1 MFYKTKLKKGF
12 SLIEIVV
19 VLAIMAIIAAVVA
32 PQFGK
37 YTNKADANKIQS
49 ELSTMHTAAINLA
62 EEKESN
68 LHEYFEGSKK
78 DELKKELQSITNY
91 DMSKIEEFKFGVANR
106 KFVVYLDSD
115 TDYYWDG
122 QNLTNT
128 APSGL
133 VPINTDA
140 RAKLVAEFTKTG
152 GTIPDVVSKYFIFN
166 GGGEYGDT
174 IEGLTNLGREY
185 FEDVV
190 IIPEKDDAGTVIKH
204 IKANAFR
211 GEGLTKVYIP
221 SNITTIGAGAFSNN
235 GTAKNSNSIEEPSV
249 NKYYNGYTGEWG
261 VVNEKWQKTVVV
273 VDVNNATVNPRR
285 VINSFKYGDLGLDK
299 LHKLTVVTRAPNS
312 TDPFSILSPA
322 ATPGRVVPATY
333 VNNAAAKTVNI
344 DINAGNVTSYG
355 ERTLYQGSQ
364 FEVRTV
370 TGHRPSPGTSL
381 TWNYSGYLDGFLFTG
396 VLNQD
401 KVINGGTPA
410 GSRYIDDYRP
420 SPGTALSVY
429 YSEPGLNGYSGTLT
443 NKTPHIAGSPAHS
456 EPVWGV
462 DISPNTAA
470 TAVYSKNIGTAPFNG
485 TLTGTLTRHV
495 RNGGTPADS
504 KTITGY
510 GSGTAL
516 TLAYNEGGL
525 NGYSGTLNANVA
537 TPISGLPPHE
547 KPVDDQPSA
556 SYNDGTYSGTL
567 TAYQKETVAEHS
579 KPITYGFVA
588 YSKEWFE
595 YKKKTTYSEI
605 TRVRQTWDMEA
616 TFFYASPTG
625 GWANWV
631 LPAKP
636 KNYSTAIGQYTV
648 SGKTYYF
655 SHNSGSATS
664 TKTTWFTRTNLSNG
678 SPYIIEK
685 YTQNAVYRAE
695 NVSYAWEAYWVEYY
709 AKDSF
714 TETYA
719 YNSGGYS
726 GTLSKSGSPHTNK
739 TVEDNATGSAAVG
752 TKRYRRYSWTQN
764 YTGTVTKPA
773 EYTTRFRGTV
783 KRPDTRVYN
792 YSGTV
797 SKLDTRVWGYEGTI
811 SKPDTRV
818 WSYHG
823 TVTKPDT
830 RVWDYSGQV
839 VGDTRLYRNYYY
851 YKLIL
856 E

>member
-1 MFYKTKLKKGF
+1 MFYTTKTKLKKGF

-122 QNLTNT
+122 QNLTNA

-185 FEDVV
+185 FRDVV
-190 IIPEKDDAGTVIKH
+190 IIPDKDDAGTVIKY

-221 SNITTIGAGAFSNN
+221 GTITTIGAGAFTNN
-235 GTAKNSNSIEEPSV
+235 GPSKNSNSIEEPSV
-249 NKYYNGYTGEWG
+249 NKYYNGYTGEWR
-261 VVNEKWQKTVVV
+261 VLNEKWEKTVVI
-273 VDVNNATVNPRR
+273 VDVNNATENPRR
-285 VINSFKYGDLGLDK
+285 LVSGMNYGLLGLDK
-299 LHKLTVVTRAPNS
+299 LHKLTVVTRVPNS

-322 ATPGRVVPATY
+322 ATPGREVPATY
-333 VNNAAAKTVNI
+333 ADNAAQKTVNV

-381 TWNYSGYLDGFLFTG
+381 TWNYSGSLGGFLFTG

-410 GSRYIDDYRP
+410 GSIYIPDYRP

-443 NKTPHIAGSPAHS
+443 NKTPHIAGSPAQS
-456 EPVWGV
+456 ETVWGI

-470 TAVYSKNIGTAPFNG
+470 TAVFSKNIGTAPFNG

-495 RNGGTPADS
+495 YSGTPA
-504 KTITGY
+504 
-510 GSGTAL
+510 GSIQV
-516 TLAYNEGGL
+516 Y
-525 NGYSGTLNANVA
+525 
-537 TPISGLPPHE
+537 H
-547 KPVDDQPSA
+547 QPSPH
-556 SYNDGTYSGTL
+556 YNDGTYSGTL
-567 TAYQKETVAEHS
+567 SPDQVVGGSPADTQWVTNQPSASYSSDGYTGTLTAYQHLVTAE
-579 KPITYGFVA
+579 
-588 YSKEWFE
+588 
-595 YKKKTTYSEI
+595 
-605 TRVRQTWDMEA
+605 QTKVG
-616 TFFYASPTG
+616 TG
-625 GWANWV
+625 VNHQDSIQKW
-631 LPAKP
+631 
-636 KNYSTAIGQYTV
+636 QYTA
-648 SGKTYYF
+648 GKYLHRTTTQVQERTSVWFGGSDNGIQGWTDRLDQTEPSF
-655 SHNSGSATS
+655 SSSLTFNGDRYDRHNITSGSWAETS
-664 TKTTWFTRTNLSNG
+664 IFRSGRKVNGRKYVIANKTWTGHYRRWEPGSWNNLG
-678 SPYIIEK
+678 FID
-685 YTQNAVYRAE
+685 NAD
-695 NVSYAWEAYWVEYY
+695 N
-709 AKDSF
+709 KF
-714 TETYA
+714 PETIW
-719 YNSGGYS
+719 YNDGTYS
-726 GTLSKSGSPHTNK
+726 GTLYKTGSRYSNGLREDTAKGSPAN
-739 TVEDNATGSAAVG
+739 G
-752 TKRYRRYSWTQN
+752 TIGYKYYSWSHN
-764 YTGTVTKPA
+764 YSGTVTKPA
-773 EYTTRFRGTV
+773 VYTTRYQGNVT
-783 KRPDTRVYN
+783 RPDTRVYN

-797 SKLDTRVWGYEGTI
+797 SKGDTRVWRYEGTI
-811 SKPDTRV
+811 SKPDTRI

-839 VGDTRLYRNYYY
+839 VGDTRLYKNYYY

>member
-1 MFYKTKLKKGF
+1 MFYTTKTKLKKGF

-128 APSGL
+128 APTGL

-185 FEDVV
+185 FRDVV
-190 IIPEKDDAGTVIKH
+190 IIPEKDDAGTVITT
-204 IKANAFR
+204 IKAGAFR

-261 VVNEKWQKTVVV
+261 VLGGSAIWTKTVVV
-273 VDVNNATVNPRR
+273 IDVDTATINPRR
-285 VINSFKYGDLGLDK
+285 LVNSFNYGGSGLDK
-299 LHKLTVVTRAPNS
+299 LHKLTVVTRVPNS

-333 VNNAAAKTVNI
+333 VDNAAAKTVNV
-344 DINAGNVTSYG
+344 DINAGNNTSYG

-401 KVINGGTPA
+401 NVINGGTPA
-410 GSRYIDDYRP
+410 GSKYIADYRP
-420 SPGTALSVY
+420 SPGTALTAY
-429 YSEPGLNGYSGTLT
+429 YSESGLNGYSGTLS
-443 NKTPHIAGSPAHS
+443 NKTPHIAGSDA
-456 EPVWGV
+456 
-462 DISPNTAA
+462 
-470 TAVYSKNIGTAPFNG
+470 YSKSVSGISIGANTSDTATYSESIGTAPFNG
-485 TLTGTLTRHV
+485 TLTGTLNRYV
-495 RNGGTPADS
+495 YSGTPA
-504 KTITGY
+504 
-510 GSGTAL
+510 GS
-516 TLAYNEGGL
+516 
-525 NGYSGTLNANVA
+525 
-537 TPISGLPPHE
+537 ISVYH
-547 KPVDDQPSA
+547 QPSP

-567 TAYQKETVAEHS
+567 
-579 KPITYGFVA
+579 
-588 YSKEWFE
+588 
-595 YKKKTTYSEI
+595 
-605 TRVRQTWDMEA
+605 
-616 TFFYASPTG
+616 SPDQVI
-625 GWANWV
+625 A
-631 LPAKP
+631 
-636 KNYSTAIGQYTV
+636 
-648 SGKTYYF
+648 
-655 SHNSGSATS
+655 
-664 TKTTWFTRTNLSNG
+664 G
-678 SPYIIEK
+678 SPADTQWVTNQPSASYSANG
-685 YTQNAVYRAE
+685 YT
-695 NVSYAWEAYWVEYY
+695 
-709 AKDSF
+709 
-714 TETYA
+714 
-719 YNSGGYS
+719 
-726 GTLSKSGSPHTNK
+726 GTLSSYSHLVTAAQTKVGTGVNQQDSIEKWQYSAGGYIYLPSSQRPTRNQQRTSVWFSGWTDITTQTEPSFNS
-739 TVEDNATGSAAVG
+739 TVSYGGITYDYYSRNYGSWVETTVFKNGGTVNGNTYVIANRTLTGLYRKWISGKWNNLGFIDNSNDKFPATIWYDDGSYSGNIAKTGSRYYNGLRHDSRSASPSDGSVG
-752 TKRYRRYSWTQN
+752 YLYYSWSHD
-764 YTGTVTKPA
+764 YSGTVTKPA
-773 EYTTRFRGTV
+773 VYTTRYQGNV
-783 KRPDTRVYN
+783 NRPDTRVYN

-797 SKLDTRVWGYEGTI
+797 SKGDTRVWRYQGTI

-830 RVWDYSGQV
+830 RVWDYTGQV

-851 YKLIL
+851 YRLIL

>member
-1 MFYKTKLKKGF
+1 MFYTTKTKLKKGF

-49 ELSTMHTAAINLA
+49 ELSIIHTAAINLA

-91 DMSKIEEFKFGVANR
+91 DMKKIEEFKFGVANR

-174 IEGLTNLGREY
+174 IEGLTNLGREH
-185 FEDVV
+185 FRDVV
-190 IIPEKDDAGTVIKH
+190 IIPEKDDAGTVIKY

-221 SNITTIGAGAFSNN
+221 SNITTIGAGAFTNN
-235 GTAKNSNSIEEPSV
+235 GPSKNSNSIEEPSV
-249 NKYYNGYTGEWG
+249 NKYYNGYTGEWRVLNG
-261 VVNEKWQKTVVV
+261 KWEKTVVV
-273 VDVNNATVNPRR
+273 VDVDNATENPRR
-285 VINSFKYGDLGLDK
+285 LISELDYKALGLDK
-299 LHKLTVVTRAPNS
+299 LHKLTVVTRVPNS

-322 ATPGRVVPATY
+322 ATPGREVPATY
-333 VNNAAAKTVNI
+333 VDNAAEKTVSV

-355 ERTLYQGSQ
+355 ERTLYKGSQ

-381 TWNYSGYLDGFLFTG
+381 TWNYSGHLDGFLFTG

-410 GSRYIDDYRP
+410 GSKYIEDYRP

-443 NKTPHIAGSPAHS
+443 NKTPHIAGSPAQS
-456 EPVWGV
+456 ETVSGI

-470 TAVYSKNIGTAPFNG
+470 TAVYSKSIGTAPFNG
-485 TLTGTLTRHV
+485 TLTGTLNRYV
-495 RNGGTPADS
+495 YSGTPADS
-504 KTITGY
+504 KQITGY

-516 TLAYNEGGL
+516 TLKYNEG
-525 NGYSGTLNANVA
+525 GYSGTLNANVS
-537 TPISGLPPHE
+537 TPISGSPAHT
-547 KPVDDQPSA
+547 KYVDDQPSA
-556 SYNDGTYSGTL
+556 SYNSGGYSGTL
-567 TAYQKETVAEHS
+567 TAYQKETVAAHS
-579 KPITYGFVA
+579 KSITYGFTA

-595 YKKKTTYSEI
+595 YTKKTSYSYI
-605 TRVRQTWDMEA
+605 TRVRQTWDLWAEY
-616 TFFYASPTG
+616 FYASPTG
-625 GWANWV
+625 GWANWIDR
-631 LPAKP
+631 ADRR
-636 KNYSTAIGQYTV
+636 NYSSKIGQYL
-648 SGKTYYF
+648 SGGKTYYY
-655 SHNSGSATS
+655 HYDDYTS
-664 TKTTWFTRTNLSNG
+664 STNTTWFTRTNLSNG
-678 SPYIIEK
+678 NRYHI
-685 YTQNAVYRAE
+685 QNVSLYAVYRATTE
-695 NVSYAWEAYWVEYY
+695 SYSWEQSYVEYY

-714 TETYA
+714 TATYA

-739 TVEDNATGSAAVG
+739 TVEDHATGSAAVG
-752 TKRYRRYSWTQN
+752 TKRYRLYSWTQD
-764 YTGTVTKPA
+764 YKGTVTKPA
-773 EYTTRFRGTV
+773 EYTTRYRGNV
-783 KRPDTRVYN
+783 SRPDTRVYN

-797 SKLDTRVWGYEGTI
+797 SKPDTRVWRYQGTI

-839 VGDTRLYRNYYY
+839 VGDTRLYKNYYY